1 MMLLMIVMI
10 VMMMTMM
17 LAMMMVGEGARDGGV
32 EVAGVAEKIRDEG
45 GVRAMMMVMLLTMV
59 VVMMVVVMMVRMMMM
74 MEVGERAVG
83 GGAGVADTAE
93 RDRDEG
99 GCAQ

>member
-1 MMLLMIVMI
+1 
-10 VMMMTMM
+10 
-17 LAMMMVGEGARDGGV
+17 
-32 EVAGVAEKIRDEG
+32 
-45 GVRAMMMVMLLTMV
+45 
-59 VVMMVVVMMVRMMMM
+59 MMVVVMMVRMMMM

-99 GCAQ
+99 GFTVYSGFAVLIRIYCLLRCPPDHM